1 MIQTSPVWRKRAKSF
16 KHFPGETS
24 RALHL
29 ELQTEVGFSKVTEL
43 KLGRMREVV
52 WPWLEETNTETG
64 TGVVW
69 QQVQL
74 VSVVLSHWWGVV
86 ETLCSHWL
94 ISQDGFETQSVENLR
109 PPNRKSKKRTKR
121 RAVERF
127 TASYQERI
135 MRNK

>member
-1 MIQTSPVWRKRAKSF
+1 MIRLGWFDS
-16 KHFPGETS
+16 
-24 RALHL
+24 
-29 ELQTEVGFSKVTEL
+29 SKVIEL
-43 KLGRMREVV
+43 ALGRMRKLMR
-52 WPWLEETNTETG
+52 PWLEVTNTETG

-86 ETLCSHWL
+86 ETLCSNWL
-94 ISQDGFETQSVENLR
+94 ILQESLR
-109 PPNRKSKKRTKR
+109 PPNRKNKKRTKR

>member
-1 MIQTSPVWRKRAKSF
+1 MTEPIYRLDRSKRIILTSILNTLFDPDIAS
-16 KHFPGETS
+16 
-24 RALHL
+24 
-29 ELQTEVGFSKVTEL
+29 
-43 KLGRMREVV
+43 VV
-52 WPWLEETNTETG
+52 RPWLEVTNTETG

-94 ISQDGFETQSVENLR
+94 ISQDGFETQSVENLC
-109 PPNRKSKKRTKR
+109 PPNRKNKKRTKR

-127 TASYQERI
+127 KASYQERA